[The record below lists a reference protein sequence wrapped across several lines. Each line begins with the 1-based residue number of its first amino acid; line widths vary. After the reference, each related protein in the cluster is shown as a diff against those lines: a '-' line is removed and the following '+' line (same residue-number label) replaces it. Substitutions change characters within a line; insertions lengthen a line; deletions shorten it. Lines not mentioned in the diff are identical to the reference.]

1 MNHSE
6 RAHAVLSASKSSM
19 YLKCTPSIRLGERF
33 KEETSIYAK
42 EGTFMHELSELYL
55 SYELKQMTKAQ
66 LNKKLKLMKQ
76 NEFYNPEIEQ
86 AVQCY
91 VDIVFEK
98 IIEARA
104 RSKDPLILIEER
116 LDFSPWVPEG
126 FGTGDVVIISDGILE
141 VVDLKGGKGVKVSAE
156 NNPQMRLYALGA
168 IHGFG
173 MLYDIQTVM
182 MTIVQPRLDNISTD
196 EIQIDDLLE
205 WAECE
210 VKPQAELAFAG
221 EGTFVVGPHC
231 RWCKAKAACGA
242 RAEENM
248 KLARLDFQKPPLLT
262 DEEVVEVLTS
272 LDELISWAK
281 TIQEF
286 ALSMSVNENKQWPG
300 MKLVEGRGSRKYSNE
315 EAVIDTLTAAGYD
328 KDVIYKK
335 SLNTITSLE
344 KELGKKEFEELL
356 GPLVTKAPGKMKLVP
371 EEDKRPEIKA
381 SPEADFQ

>member
-1 MNHSE
+1 MSYQKYFG
-6 RAHAVLSASKSSM
+6 LF
-19 YLKCTPSIRLGERF
+19 L
-33 KEETSIYAK
+33 ETDDKNSVEQK
-42 EGTFMHELSELYL
+42 LNR
-55 SYELKQMTKAQ
+55 LKQS
-66 LNKKLKLMKQ
+66 
-76 NEFYNPEIEQ
+76 EFYNGETEQ
-86 AVQCY
+86 AVQSY
-91 VDIVFEK
+91 IDIVIEK
-98 IIEARA
+98 INEARA
-104 RSKDPLILIEER
+104 RNKDPLILIEER

-156 NNPQMRLYALGA
+156 NNAQMRLYALGA

-173 MLYDIQTVM
+173 MLYDIQTVL

-205 WAECE
+205 WAESE
-210 VKPQAELAFAG
+210 VKQKAELAFTG

-231 RWCKAKAACGA
+231 RWCKAKATCRA

-248 KLARLDFQKPPLLT
+248 KLACLDFQKPPLLT
-262 DEEVVEVLTS
+262 DDEVVEVLTS

-281 TIQEF
+281 TVQEY
-286 ALSMSVNENKQWPG
+286 ALSMSMNENKQWPG
-300 MKLVEGRGSRKYSNE
+300 MKLVEGKGSRKYSDEN
-315 EAVIDTLTAAGYD
+315 AVVETLTAAGYD

-335 SLNTITSLE
+335 SLNTITTLE

-356 GPLVTKAPGKMKLVP
+356 GSLVTKAPGKIKLVP
-371 EEDKRPEIKA
+371 EEDKRPELKA

>member
-6 RAHAVLSASKSSM
+6 RTHAVLSASKADM
-19 YLKCTPSIRLGERF
+19 YLKCTPSIRLGEQF
-33 KEETSIYAK
+33 EEETSVFAR
-42 EGTFMHELSELYL
+42 EGTFMHELSEIHLAYF
-55 SYELKQMTKAQ
+55 LKQMPKTQ
-66 LNKKLKLMKQ
+66 LNKKLNQMKQ
-76 NEFYNPEIEQ
+76 SEFYNGKTEQ
-86 AVQCY
+86 AVQSY
-91 VDIVFEK
+91 IDIVIEK
-98 IIEARA
+98 INEARA
-104 RSKDPLILIEER
+104 RNKDPLILIEER

-156 NNPQMRLYALGA
+156 NNAQMRLYALGA

-173 MLYDIQTVM
+173 MLYDIQTVL

-210 VKPQAELAFAG
+210 VKPKAELAFAG
-221 EGTFVVGPHC
+221 EGSFVVGTHC
-231 RWCKAKAACGA
+231 RWCKAKAVCRA

-248 KLARLDFQKPPLLT
+248 KLACLDFQKALLLT

-281 TIQEF
+281 TVQEY
-286 ALSMSVNENKQWPG
+286 ALSMSVNENKKWPG
-300 MKLVEGRGSRKYSNE
+300 MKLVEGKGSRKYSDENAVV
-315 EAVIDTLTAAGYD
+315 EALIAAGYD
-328 KDVIYKK
+328 NDVIYKK
-335 SLNTITSLE
+335 SLNTITALE
-344 KELGKKEFEELL
+344 KELGKKGFEELL
-356 GPLVTKAPGKMKLVP
+356 GSLVTKAPGKIKLVP
-371 EEDKRPEIKA
+371 EEDKRPELKA